1 MKTVTITF
9 PMREQIQVITVA
21 EHGLLLSHPSHADA
35 ADFLSA
41 QYGLCMDKSMSI
53 VEAVRAS
60 TPTITRIPDRKVEVR
75 YPGAEYSMEVT
86 QAEYNMLPSLTTV
99 QATKFI
105 RDQYSLGLYKAKRCA
120 DAARAMHNQ
129 YKNL

>member
-9 PMREQIQVITVA
+9 PLREQVQVITTA
-21 EHGLLLSHPSHADA
+21 EHDLLVSHLSYNA
-35 ADFLSA
+35 AIEFIRS
-41 QYGLCMDKSMSI
+41 QYALQFDTAEAVTS
-53 VEAVRAS
+53 AVRA
-60 TPTITRIPDRKVEVR
+60 TPPTITRLPDRKVEVR
-75 YPGAEYSMEVT
+75 YPGASFT
-86 QAEYNMLPSLTTV
+86 QEITHAEYNMLPSLTTV

-105 RDQYSLGLYKAKRCA
+105 KDQYSLGLYEAKRCA